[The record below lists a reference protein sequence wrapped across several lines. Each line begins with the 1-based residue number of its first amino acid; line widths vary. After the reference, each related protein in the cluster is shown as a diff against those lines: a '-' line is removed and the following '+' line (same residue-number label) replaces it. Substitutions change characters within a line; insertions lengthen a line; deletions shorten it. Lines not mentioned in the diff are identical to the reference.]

1 MGKTPFPLFLLTF
14 PILLQSVKALEKM
27 HYLFQDGRLGR
38 FSTVFFLDLAA
49 MFSFK
54 LKSLR

>member
-14 PILLQSVKALEKM
+14 PILLQSVEALEKM
-27 HYLFQDGRLGR
+27 HYLFQGGRLGR

-54 LKSLR
+54 